1 MLASILD
8 LPTELIVEIIHSDN
22 STDATT
28 LACLGMTCRRLHDIC
43 QVFVLERRL
52 PLLRALAGTGCLRI
66 YKDSGSV
73 AMKRE
78 ELDDVKEI
86 FQASFHKIE
95 YAPVTKLASE
105 EIASIH
111 GLIFHANAVG
121 HIALHFDFLPIIQSS
136 HWHLKDWYK
145 PLASLVG
152 TSSEKMALASLTITG
167 SPQPPPQPP
176 FKPFTPIPETQK
188 SEISIFGRLKNHF
201 FGGTGIQPNRQTG
214 APEMEN
220 PNTGI
225 YFGALRE
232 LKSFEID
239 SPLPFHDTCFPHT
252 LRVLNGGYLTKLS
265 LGHSSLRI
273 SDWSNILPL
282 LSMSLLSEFKLR
294 NSKIDFR
301 DLSAFLLRHSSIIHL
316 DLSDNIPTSEPIMPP
331 KGFLPRLEVISGD
344 PDYLSGFLSRQ
355 GDLFPHLRSVALMPY
370 LGLRTIQY
378 GALKNIFRN
387 LADRKR
393 GTIHLSIE
401 FSAQI
406 GLTQWFYMAR
416 SKPCSLD
423 CVKTLE
429 IIRFGIPISSEV
441 CDSFFYWVSD
451 MFPCVQKLDLR
462 RIVLPDPNIWTWR
475 VDALWDSCPELQS
488 IIVGV
493 ETYQRPVK

>member
-201 FGGTGIQPNRQTG
+201 FWWYWYSAQSPDWRTG
-214 APEMEN
+214 
-220 PNTGI
+220 
-225 YFGALRE
+225 
-232 LKSFEID
+232 
-239 SPLPFHDTCFPHT
+239 
-252 LRVLNGGYLTKLS
+252 NGEPQ
-265 LGHSSLRI
+265 H
-273 SDWSNILPL
+273 
-282 LSMSLLSEFKLR
+282 
-294 NSKIDFR
+294 
-301 DLSAFLLRHSSIIHL
+301 RH
-316 DLSDNIPTSEPIMPP
+316 
-331 KGFLPRLEVISGD
+331 
-344 PDYLSGFLSRQ
+344 
-355 GDLFPHLRSVALMPY
+355 
-370 LGLRTIQY
+370 
-378 GALKNIFRN
+378 IFRCTP
-387 LADRKR
+387 R
-393 GTIHLSIE
+393 
-401 FSAQI
+401 
-406 GLTQWFYMAR
+406 TQKF
-416 SKPCSLD
+416 
-423 CVKTLE
+423 
-429 IIRFGIPISSEV
+429 
-441 CDSFFYWVSD
+441 
-451 MFPCVQKLDLR
+451 
-462 RIVLPDPNIWTWR
+462 
-475 VDALWDSCPELQS
+475 
-488 IIVGV
+488 
-493 ETYQRPVK
+493 